1 MPSDKKQVVLIVIPA
16 VALGI
21 ALIITAIV
29 IMLKLRRRSKRNLL
43 PTTQKPQESFVQ
55 YHLSELREWQKPAP
69 LKTDPNHIP
78 FLAEPAP
85 TLQPQRPVKGSWQQF
100 KEKQQQRAQA
110 PRLPLEKWH
119 LEPKGA
125 AYWREVG
132 KEMQARK
139 SWWKKFL
146 DRLRS

>member
-1 MPSDKKQVVLIVIPA
+1 MPSDKKQLVLIVIPA

-29 IMLKLRRRSKRNLL
+29 IMLKLRRRSKRSLL
-43 PTTQKPQESFVQ
+43 PTTKKPQESFVQ

-69 LKTDPNHIP
+69 LKADPNPIP
-78 FLAEPAP
+78 FLAQPAA
-85 TLQPQRPVKGSWQQF
+85 THQPQRPIKGSWQQF
-100 KEKQQQRAQA
+100 KEKQQQRAQT

-139 SWWKKFL
+139 SWWE
-146 DRLRS
+146 RLSDKLRL